1 MGLIAVG
8 IVGTGYAAKAR
19 ADALQ
24 ADGRSRLI
32 AVAGR
37 NLEKAQALSQPHNA
51 DALASWQDLIARS
64 DVDLVVIANVNRD
77 HGTIVRAALQA
88 GKHVVVEYPLA
99 LDVAEA
105 EAVIQLATAQNLL
118 LHVEHIELLSGIH
131 LAIREALGAIGSPF
145 YVRYASLAVQRPAPK
160 KWTYYPELFG
170 FPLVGA
176 VSRIHRL
183 THLFGQVS
191 QVSCQARFW
200 YRFPDSESPDCES
213 PGSKSSDSESPG
225 SESSDGKPLAIS
237 TPDFYTSCL
246 CSAQLQFK
254 SGLIADLTYGKGEAI
269 WQNERSLHIQGE
281 TGAVLVEGQQ
291 GKLVLADQTHELEMG
306 SRQGLFAQD
315 TGRVLDYL
323 TAGTP
328 LYVTLESSLY
338 ALKVAD
344 AARRSAELG
353 HAVVVELPQ

>member
-1 MGLIAVG
+1 
-8 IVGTGYAAKAR
+8 VGTGYAAKAR

-37 NLEKAQALSQPHNA
+37 NLEKAQALSQPHEA
-51 DALASWQDLIARS
+51 EALASWQDLIARS
-64 DVDLVVIANVNRD
+64 DIDLVVIANVNRD

-99 LDVAEA
+99 LDIAEA
-105 EAVIQLATAQNLL
+105 ESMIQLAAAQNLL

-145 YVRYASLAVQRPAPK
+145 YVRYASLATQRPAPK
-160 KWTYYPELFG
+160 KWTYYPDLFG

-200 YRFPDSESPDCES
+200 YRFPDSESLDSES
-213 PGSKSSDSESPG
+213 LDSESP
-225 SESSDGKPLAIS
+225 DGEPLAIS
-237 TPDFYTSCL
+237 TPNFYTSCL

-281 TGAVLVEGQQ
+281 TGAVLVEGQK

-315 TGRVLDYL
+315 TGRILDYL
-323 TAGTP
+323 TEGTP
-328 LYVTLESSLY
+328 LYVTLESSLH

-353 HAVVVELPQ
+353 HTVTVELPQSV

>member
-24 ADGRSRLI
+24 ADDRSRLV

-37 NLEKAQALSQPHNA
+37 NLEKTQGFSQAYNAEALS
-51 DALASWQDLIARS
+51 SWQDLIARS
-64 DVDLVVIANVNRD
+64 DINLVVVANVNRD
-77 HGTIVRAALQA
+77 HGTIARAALEA
-88 GKHVVVEYPLA
+88 RKHVVVEYPLA

-105 EAVIQLATAQNLL
+105 EALIQLAAAQNLL

-131 LAIREALGAIGSPF
+131 LAIREALGAIANPF
-145 YVRYASLAVQRPAPK
+145 YVRYASLAIQRPAPQ
-160 KWTYYPELFG
+160 KWTYHPDLFG

-200 YRFPDSESPDCES
+200 YGSPEGRSLDI
-213 PGSKSSDSESPG
+213 
-225 SESSDGKPLAIS
+225 A
-237 TPDFYTSCL
+237 TPNFYTSCL
-246 CSAQLQFK
+246 CSAQLQFE
-254 SGLIADLTYGKGEAI
+254 SGLIADVTYGKGEAI

-281 TGAVLVEGQQ
+281 KGALLVEGQQ
-291 GKLVLADQTHELEMG
+291 GKLVLADETRELDMG
-306 SRQGLFAQD
+306 SRRGLFAQD

-323 TAGTP
+323 TAGAHP
-328 LYVTLESSLY
+328 SMS
-338 ALKVAD
+338 
-344 AARRSAELG
+344 
-353 HAVVVELPQ
+353 P